1 MLSKGKFTC
10 GIGNTQRSWS
20 LVFSQLT
27 LSMVSNALYMRIKAA
42 DPLFLIKPL
51 DASNAHH
58 KTAIYAGKR
67 FHVHQE
73 VSVFFV

>member
-20 LVFSQLT
+20 LVFLFLA

-42 DPLFLIKPL
+42 DPLI
-51 DASNAHH
+51 
-58 KTAIYAGKR
+58 
-67 FHVHQE
+67 
-73 VSVFFV
+73 